1 MSSGSNRPQMPDDM
15 LAGPSTNP
23 AVASSSAFS
32 AQQQENGNMPTITS
46 VAFDGFLSDC
56 TVCHR
61 PPLWCHATFTNY
73 VFWTGMCLFPG
84 ALIVH

>member
-1 MSSGSNRPQMPDDM
+1 MPDDM

-61 PPLWCHATFTNY
+61 SLLFCHDKF
-73 VFWTGMCLFPG
+73 VL
-84 ALIVH
+84 ALSQVL